1 LCSASRVQASLT
13 VLRMFFLCSLLSVCV
28 SLPRAFSEEIEQK
41 LKGFNERI
49 IRLEKAR
56 RAVERGKIYLQ
67 DKSYEDARQEFT
79 TALKLDAD
87 YLEARFCLALVERGA
102 GNHKLSV
109 ENLKAV
115 YQKNPDYKG
124 LCLEFVRSYLA
135 LGDCSQAESWLQKY
149 KERKPDAA
157 KELRKLEREIK
168 KCFAQREK

>member
-1 LCSASRVQASLT
+1 MRSASRVKASQI
-13 VLRMFFLCSLLSVCV
+13 VLRMFCLCSLVSVCI

-41 LKGFNERI
+41 LKGFDERI

-67 DKSYEDARQEFT
+67 DKSYGDARQEFT

-87 YLEARFCLALVERGA
+87 YIEARFCLALVERGA
-102 GNHKLSV
+102 GNSKLSV
-109 ENLKAV
+109 EHLKAV
-115 YQKNPDYKG
+115 YQNKPDYKG

-149 KERKPDAA
+149 KERKLEAP

-168 KCFAQREK
+168 RCFAQQEK